1 MRSLYLIVSPHPA
14 AEMRFAR
21 EQGIQIIPVIVQG
34 GGWRASGWLGLLTA
48 GALWT
53 PMHDHATFSADV
65 ANLVKMVV
73 QATASNAASLNAEA
87 TAAAATV
94 GKAEPDGDD
103 DGATVA
109 GLRRELDQLRVELSA
124 HAASTHATNVDGLAV
139 LPGEVPVLRDN
150 LATTPGM
157 LSAKQTLLASS
168 ASSRGLAISSKNQ
181 PAAGSKLGTFGMGGI
196 GTIFAS

>member
-1 MRSLYLIVSPHPA
+1 
-14 AEMRFAR
+14 
-21 EQGIQIIPVIVQG
+21 
-34 GGWRASGWLGLLTA
+34 
-48 GALWT
+48 
-53 PMHDHATFSADV
+53 MHDHATFSADV